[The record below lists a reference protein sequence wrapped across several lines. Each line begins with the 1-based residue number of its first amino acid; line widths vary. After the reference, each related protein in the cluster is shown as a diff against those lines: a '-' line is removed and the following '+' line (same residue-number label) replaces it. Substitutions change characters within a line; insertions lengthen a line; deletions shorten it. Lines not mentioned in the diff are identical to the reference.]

1 MLEEQQDEY
10 LNLVHNMETIMEE
23 TGERRFLT
31 IDKSIVIVLWLKS
44 IPLILL
50 LPVKMRKILSELM
63 FTLSFRQDHMN
74 IEGYIIRQQIF
85 LLGGR
90 QRRISG
96 RK

>member
-63 FTLSFRQDHMN
+63 FILSFLQDHMN
-74 IEGYIIRQQIF
+74 IGGYIIRQQIF
-85 LLGGR
+85 LLGGEA
-90 QRRISG
+90 
-96 RK
+96 KEN